1 MSTHGVTTGNGSSQM
16 LLKRLR
22 RVEDLIEPAALRPHE
37 DIEHVHKLRVAT
49 RRAQAALDLHR
60 ADLPA
65 KLRKESKR
73 LLRSVRRAAGDARDA
88 DVHTLAFEALPEP
101 ENAEE
106 RAAVAYALDRL
117 REEREEAQ
125 GSLAELHGAGVA
137 GAIKQ
142 ARREAKGVA
151 STTPGEIVPDGRAT
165 LAALEDAARA
175 DLSDIE
181 NIHTVRKRAKGL
193 RYALEMIG
201 GETPD
206 ESVSAVLSEL
216 RGMQDV
222 LGALNDQSSIVDRL
236 RRYYGELERGLRE
249 NAPAERGLRS
259 LLSRFEN
266 DLERLADTAR
276 ATWGGPE
283 GAKLIERAHAALSPD
298 ENEQHDGPM
307 APAASALRVRAGSDP
322 NRLAA
327 IDLGTNSIRLIIA
340 ELTDDGSY
348 RVLDDEKEITRLGA
362 GLAQTGRMSE
372 SAMERSVQAVK
383 RMREI
388 ADGFGAGV
396 VRAVGTA
403 VARDASNAPELR
415 DAILRT
421 TGVELEIISPEREAQ
436 LAYRSV
442 ASAFDLS
449 ETSAAIVDIGG
460 GSTEVVLCSRGLI
473 EAVYPIPMGAVRLTE
488 MFGGPEE
495 CSGPRWSE
503 MRDAIRAEIKR
514 VVGKP
519 PFAPQMMIGTG
530 GTLTTLAGVTL
541 HQQRGPLWA
550 QEGGSGV
557 RGLEIQ
563 RSEFRHLLERLR
575 KMPVSD
581 RAKVPGLPA
590 ERADIIVAGVAIA
603 DLLMKRLGV
612 NELRVHDRGIRDGLL
627 LEMAEQARGGT
638 AESGSTDAMRSVQ
651 RFARACRYD
660 HTHCEHVAGLAL
672 QIFDQLRVPDS
683 RLTSVQRA
691 ALTDESRLL
700 LEAAALLQDVGYHI
714 NYTRHHKHSHHLILH
729 ADLPG
734 FTPRQTRMI
743 ANIARYHRRAV
754 PKLRHESFAR
764 LDAEDRDV
772 VRALAGI
779 LRVAGGLDR
788 THVQRVTS
796 VRVAIDEDRARFA
809 AEAPDDPHVE
819 LWGAS
824 RKSDLFEQY
833 FGLDVTFEWAPP
845 SPDVATQG
853 NPIA

>member
-1 MSTHGVTTGNGSSQM
+1 MNAYSATSGTSAAHA

-22 RVEDLIEPAALRPHE
+22 RVEDLIEPAALRADE

-60 ADLPA
+60 AALPS
-65 KLRKESKR
+65 KLRKQAKQ
-73 LLRSVRRAAGDARDA
+73 LLREVRRAAGDARDA
-88 DVHTLAFEALPEP
+88 DVHTLAFQAMPQPES
-101 ENAEE
+101 ADE
-106 RAAVAYALDRL
+106 RAAIAYTIDRL
-117 REEREEAQ
+117 RDDRAAAQ
-125 GSLAELHGAGVA
+125 DSLVALHDSNIVKAL
-137 GAIKQ
+137 KQ
-142 ARREAKGVA
+142 ARKAIKEAVPELSPVA
-151 STTPGEIVPDGRAT
+151 EDRAPDAMAT

-175 DLSDIE
+175 DLTDIE

-193 RYALEMIG
+193 RYTLEMLG
-201 GETPD
+201 GDPRD
-206 ESVSAVLSEL
+206 ESVSETLGEL

-222 LGALNDQSSIVDRL
+222 LGALNDQASINDRL
-236 RRYYGELERGLRE
+236 QRYYGELERGLRE
-249 NAPAERGLRS
+249 NEEAERGLRS
-259 LLSRFEN
+259 LLGRFGD
-266 DLERLADTAR
+266 DLDLLADSAR
-276 ATWGGPE
+276 KTWGGKE
-283 GAKLIERAHAALSPD
+283 GEELIEKARDALTPVHAPKTNDSTLS
-298 ENEQHDGPM
+298 
-307 APAASALRVRAGSDP
+307 PAASALRVRPDANA

-327 IDLGTNSIRLIIA
+327 IDVGTNSIRLIIA
-340 ELTDDGSY
+340 ELDDDGSY

-362 GLAQTGRMSE
+362 GLAETGRMSDE
-372 SAMERSVQAVK
+372 AIARSVEAVK

-388 ADGFGAGV
+388 ADGFRAGA

-403 VARDASNAPELR
+403 VARDAENAQELR
-415 DAILRT
+415 DAMLRA
-421 TGVELEIISPEREAQ
+421 TGVELEVISPEREAQ

-449 ETSAAIVDIGG
+449 DTSAAIVDIGG

-488 MFGGPEE
+488 MFGGAEA
-495 CSGPRWSE
+495 CAGTRWDE
-503 MRDAIRAEIKR
+503 MRDAIRAEVKR
-514 VVGKP
+514 IVGKP
-519 PFAPQMMIGTG
+519 PFAPQFMIGTG

-550 QEGGSGV
+550 QEDGPGI

-575 KMPVSD
+575 KMPVSE

-590 ERADIIVAGVAIA
+590 ERADIIVAGAAIA
-603 DLLMKRLGV
+603 DVLMKRMGV

-627 LEMAEQARGGT
+627 LEMAEHARGTVPEPGVV
-638 AESGSTDAMRSVQ
+638 DAMRSVQ

-660 HTHCEHVAGLAL
+660 HAHCEHTAGLSL
-672 QIFDQLRVPDS
+672 QIFDQMRAQGA
-683 RLTSVQRA
+683 RLTASQRD
-691 ALTDESRLL
+691 ALSDEARTL
-700 LEAAALLQDVGYHI
+700 LEAASLLQDVGYHI

-734 FTPRQTRMI
+734 FTSRQTRMI
-743 ANIARYHRRAV
+743 ANIARYHRRAL
-754 PKLRHESFAR
+754 PKLKHESFAR
-764 LDAEDRDV
+764 LDAADRDV
-772 VRALAGI
+772 VRATSSI
-779 LRVAGGLDR
+779 LRIAGGLDR

-824 RKSDLFEQY
+824 RKSDLFEQH
-833 FGLDVTFEWAPP
+833 FGLDVSFEWAPP
-845 SPDVATQG
+845 APGAPR
-853 NPIA
+853 N